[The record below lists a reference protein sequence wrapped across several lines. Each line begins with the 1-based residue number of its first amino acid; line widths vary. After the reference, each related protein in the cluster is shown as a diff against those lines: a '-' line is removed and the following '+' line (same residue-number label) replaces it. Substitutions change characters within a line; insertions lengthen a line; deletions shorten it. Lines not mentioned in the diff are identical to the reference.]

1 MRKWVYRWGP
11 YLPLVLA
18 LVLPAI
24 ALARVGGGE
33 SYSSGRSSGG
43 HDDGAGDVFAILI
56 WLAFEHPTIGI
67 PLLIIFGIA
76 YMVMKRNT
84 SSAKTQR
91 AFQQAEA
98 EVRTQVTAQDV
109 IGFVNAL
116 KLKDPSFDLLQLL
129 EKVKRL
135 FLASQDAWMKREMS
149 PVRPFLSDASYQRF
163 NVQLKLLAA
172 QGVRDAIADV
182 TVHDLQLI
190 GLEQSEWF
198 DTVHIRVKARMRD
211 TDVPA
216 NTPDAQAVAAAM
228 KVAPETFT
236 EVWSFVRKPGAKTK
250 EGEDL
255 YQGKCPNC
263 GAPFKGGAANK
274 CEFCSAV
281 VNSGNFDWTLSGI
294 TQGVEHIRHF
304 ATVDGL
310 MAARAKD
317 PALNLEM
324 LEDRATLVFW
334 KWVDA
339 ESAGEAKRLS
349 KLSTGACLTQL
360 DAELS
365 ALKVQG
371 RRKVFLECAI
381 GAATTRV
388 LEVRDGYDTAHVEIR
403 WSARMGIGPVDQPP
417 PTLPTVPQRWVFS
430 LVRKAGATTNT
441 SNGMST
447 YRCPQCGGPLTESV
461 SSTCDYCGAEL
472 AGGDRDWVLASA
484 ASFEAWNATEN
495 QRFQARQAGGAAAPA
510 AQPTGPRVITDVQ
523 ERERLLY
530 MMAAM
535 AAADGVVDAKEL
547 KLLKMCS
554 QRWSVAW
561 ANVELALKAGPGL
574 FDRLAQKG
582 SPEAEVFLK
591 SLIDM
596 VLIDGKIDKA
606 ERRLLS
612 QASEHLG
619 VPPPRLLELLGGK

>member
-1 MRKWVYRWGP
+1 MRKWIYRWGP
-11 YLPLVLA
+11 YLPLAVA
-18 LVLPAI
+18 LVVPAL

-43 HDDGAGDVFAILI
+43 GDDGAGDVFAILI
-56 WLAFEHPTIGI
+56 WLAFEHPVIGV
-67 PLLIIFGIA
+67 PLLIIFTIG
-76 YMVMKRNT
+76 YLVMKRNT

-109 IGFVNAL
+109 VGFVNAL

-129 EKVKRL
+129 EKVKQL
-135 FLASQDAWMKREMS
+135 FVASQAAWMKRDMA

-163 NVQLKLLAA
+163 VVQLKLLAT

-182 TVHDLQLI
+182 VVQDLQLI
-190 GLEQSEWF
+190 GLDQSEWF
-198 DTVHIRVKARMRD
+198 DTVHVRVKASMRD

-216 NTPDAQAVAAAM
+216 STPDAQAVAAAM
-228 KVAPETFT
+228 KAAPETFT

-250 EGEDL
+250 IGEDL

-263 GAPFKGGAANK
+263 GAPFQGGAANK
-274 CEFCSAV
+274 CEFCNAV

-294 TQGVEHIRHF
+294 TQGVEHIRHY
-304 ATVDGL
+304 AMVDGL

-324 LEDRATLVFW
+324 LEDRATLIFW

-339 ESAGEAKRLS
+339 QSAGDAKRLS
-349 KLSTGACLTQL
+349 KLSTGASLTTI

-365 ALKVQG
+365 ALKAQR

-388 LEVRDGYDTAHVEIR
+388 LEQSDGYDTAHIEVR
-403 WSARMGIGPVDQPP
+403 WSARMGIGPADQAPP
-417 PTLPTVPQRWVFS
+417 ALPTVPQRWMFS
-430 LVRKAGATTNT
+430 LVRKAGATTNV

-447 YRCPQCGGPLTESV
+447 HRCPQCGGPLTESI

-484 ASFEAWNATEN
+484 ASYEAWNATEN
-495 QRFQARQAGGAAAPA
+495 QRFRARQAAGSTAAAPA
-510 AQPTGPRVITDVQ
+510 GPAVITDKQ

-535 AAADGVVDAKEL
+535 AAADGVVDAAEM

-561 ANVELALKAGPGL
+561 ANVELALKAGPAL
-574 FDRLAQKG
+574 FDRLVQKG

-591 SLIDM
+591 ALVDM
-596 VLIDGKIDKA
+596 ALIDGKIDRA
-606 ERRLLS
+606 ERKMLN
-612 QASEHLG
+612 QACEHLG
-619 VPPPRLLELLGGK
+619 IAPPRLAEMLGGK